1 MSRARHLIRPIWLG
15 LLLAAVILPWP
26 AGAQQIVADLSKRL
40 VAITTGFV
48 GSDVLLFGAIEGDG
62 DIVVIVRGPDRP
74 VTVREKNR
82 VSGIWI
88 NTNSVTYRNVPT
100 FYALAANRPLADFV
114 PTALAQ
120 RHQIGPDFLR
130 VQPNVTLAADRAD
143 TFRRSLVR
151 LKQREG
157 LFQPDVARITFL
169 ENFKGPRLF
178 RATINFP
185 SNVQT
190 GNYSVQVLLIRGG
203 NVVSAQS
210 SALAVSKIGVG
221 AEVYEFAQR
230 DAWLYGL
237 IAVLTAMLIGVGA
250 ARMFRQP

>member
-1 MSRARHLIRPIWLG
+1 MRIRTVARLW
-15 LLLAAVILPWP
+15 LLAALMLAPLP
-26 AGAQQIVADLSKRL
+26 AAAQQIVADLSKRL
-40 VAITTGFV
+40 VAITTGFT

-74 VTVREKNR
+74 ATVREKNR
-82 VSGIWI
+82 VSGIWV
-88 NTNSVTYRNVPT
+88 NTVTVTYRTVPT
-100 FYALAANRPLADFV
+100 FYALAANRPLAEFV

-120 RHQIGPDFLR
+120 RHQIGPDFIR
-130 VQPNVTLAADRAD
+130 VSPNVTLTPERTEA
-143 TFRRSLVR
+143 FRRSLVR
-151 LKQREG
+151 LKQEDG
-157 LFQPDVARITFL
+157 TFQRDVARITFL

-190 GNYSVQVLLIRGG
+190 GNYSVQVLLVRAG

-210 SALAVSKIGVG
+210 SALAVSKIGISADVHD
-221 AEVYEFAQR
+221 FAQR

-237 IAVLTAMLIGVGA
+237 IAVLSAMLIGAGA
-250 ARMFRQP
+250 SRMFRQP